1 MSELIIAPDAPPAAG
16 PYSPGLVVG
25 DWIFLSGQGG
35 FDPDTGELVSDAIAD
50 QTTRAFRNVEVLL
63 RAAGASLD
71 DVVSCLVHLRDL
83 AQFDEFNARYEQQF
97 PSRVKPVRTTVG
109 SDLVAGMRVEV
120 TVVAR
125 RPGQAAGVASGS
137 VTGRELGRAG
147 C

>member
-1 MSELIIAPDAPPAAG
+1 MRELIIAPDAPLAAG
-16 PYSPGLVVG
+16 PYSPVLVVG

-35 FDPDTGELVSDAIAD
+35 FDPDTGELVSDNVAD
-50 QTTRAFRNVEVLL
+50 QTKRAFRNIEVLL

-83 AQFDEFNARYEQQF
+83 AQFDEFNASYEKQF

-125 RPGQAAGVASGS
+125 KRAGVDRDADG
-137 VTGRELGRAG
+137 L
-147 C
+147 